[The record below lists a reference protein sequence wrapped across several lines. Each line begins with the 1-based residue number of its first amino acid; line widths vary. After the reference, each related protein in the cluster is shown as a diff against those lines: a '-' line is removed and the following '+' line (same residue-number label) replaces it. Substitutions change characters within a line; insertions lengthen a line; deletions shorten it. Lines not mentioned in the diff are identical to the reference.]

1 MPPEKLLELI
11 NENSKVTECKI
22 NTQKSFAFLH
32 INNKKPERII
42 KKIMPLTI
50 VTNRIKY
57 LGINLL

>member
-11 NENSKVTECKI
+11 HENSKVIGCKI

-32 INNKKPERII
+32 INNKKSERVT